1 MVCMKGVI
9 KKIDGY
15 IQGIE
20 SIHDTHLENLFKA
33 ILNVRDEYY
42 KYSLEKIAGNDEYQE
57 QLERVFAYE
66 LYHQWS
72 IIQEGYNKK
81 VSKDLCRFIN
91 GEAGKKLN
99 GCQIYPD
106 MLLHGGQD
114 DTENQEIAIE
124 IKRKV
129 GINKDNLIEDLK
141 KLTRLLS
148 TDGLAYGAK
157 AFKKSV
163 FILTGG
169 NESDIKDQINNN
181 SNVIIDDNIV
191 CVFCSHYDELEYVSI
206 KEIRKL

>member
-1 MVCMKGVI
+1 MKGSI
-9 KKIDGY
+9 KIVTG
-15 IQGIE
+15 GIE
-20 SIHDTHLENLFKA
+20 GLDKIQDTHLVNLFKA

-42 KYSLEKIAGNDEYQE
+42 KYSLEQIAGSDEYQE

-72 IIQEGYNKK
+72 VIQEKYNKN
-81 VSKDLCRFIN
+81 VSKEFCRVIN

-99 GCQIYPD
+99 GCHIYPD

-114 DTENQEIAIE
+114 DMNNQEIAIE

-129 GINKDNLIEDLK
+129 GINNENVIEDLK

-148 TDGLAYGAK
+148 AEGLAFGAK
-157 AFKKSV
+157 AFKRCV

-169 NESDIKDQINNN
+169 NESDIKEQLKNTPDITINE
-181 SNVIIDDNIV
+181 NIL
-191 CVFCSHYDELEYVSI
+191 CVFCSHYGELDYVTI
-206 KEIRKL
+206 KEIR

>member
-1 MVCMKGVI
+1 MKGSL
-9 KKIDGY
+9 KKEKEQ
-15 IQGIE
+15 IQGLEMIR
-20 SIHDTHLENLFKA
+20 DPHLENLFTA
-33 ILNVRDEYY
+33 ILNIKDEYY
-42 KYSLEKIAGNDEYQE
+42 KYSLERIAGSDEYQE

-72 IIQEGYNKK
+72 IIQDNYNKMVPK
-81 VSKDLCRFIN
+81 EDGRVIN

-114 DTENQEIAIE
+114 DSVNQEIAIE

-129 GINKDNLIEDLK
+129 GIKKDNVIEDLK

-148 TDGLAYGAK
+148 AGGLAYGAK
-157 AFKKSV
+157 AFKRCV

-169 NESDIKDQINNN
+169 NESDIKEQLNNN
-181 SNVIIDDNIV
+181 PNITLNDNIL
-191 CVFCSHYDELEYVSI
+191 CVFCSHYGELDYITI
-206 KEIRKL
+206 KEIR

>member
-1 MVCMKGVI
+1 MRGTI
-9 KKIDGY
+9 KKEDGN
-15 IQGIE
+15 IQGYEGIQ
-20 SIHDTHLENLFKA
+20 DTHLENLFKA

-72 IIQEGYNKK
+72 IIQEEYNKSVPK
-81 VSKDLCRFIN
+81 CLCRFIN
-91 GEAGKKLN
+91 GEAGKKLD
-99 GCQIYPD
+99 GCNIYPD

-114 DTENQEIAIE
+114 DIENQEIAIE

-141 KLTRLLS
+141 KLTKLLS
-148 TDGLAYGAK
+148 ANGLAYGAK

-169 NESDIKDQINNN
+169 KESDIKEQIRNR
-181 SNVIIDDNIV
+181 SDVTIDDNII
-191 CVFCSHYDELEYVSI
+191 CIFCSHQGELNYVSI
-206 KEIRKL
+206 KEMR

>member
-1 MVCMKGVI
+1 MKGNLRKVNGNI
-9 KKIDGY
+9 LGLEM
-15 IQGIE
+15 IQDI
-20 SIHDTHLENLFKA
+20 HLENLFKA
-33 ILNVRDEYY
+33 ILNIRDNYY
-42 KYSLEKIAGNDEYQE
+42 KYSLEQIAGNEDYQE

-72 IIQEGYNKK
+72 IIQDNYNK
-81 VSKDLCRFIN
+81 VISKEDCRVIN

-99 GCQIYPD
+99 GCHIYPD

-129 GINKDNLIEDLK
+129 GINKDNVIEDLK

-148 TDGLAYGAK
+148 AEGLAFGAK
-157 AFKKSV
+157 AFKRCV

-169 NESDIKDQINNN
+169 NENDIKELLKNNP
-181 SNVIIDDNIV
+181 NIV
-191 CVFCSHYDELEYVSI
+191 LDENIICVFCSHYGELDYETL
-206 KEIRKL
+206 KEIH